1 MSYQPGEWN
10 HILQPGT
17 PWRTCYD
24 QVEFHTRLYLKDTLN
39 AGDLI
44 STNTLVEA
52 LYPARFAKG
61 EGITAR
67 RRMYKAL
74 AALATHGLADC
85 CTKGVETKFGRSAK
99 MVRPWLW
106 HAPRVRAATVSED
119 RYKVALGELL
129 DWLFRSNP
137 NWNSIS
143 TPDEVVKACAVVA
156 DV

>member
-1 MSYQPGEWN
+1 MKHEPGEWN
-10 HILQPGT
+10 MILRPDA
-17 PWRTCYD
+17 PWRDAYAT
-24 QVEFHTRLYLKDTLN
+24 VETSVRDYVQRVLN

-85 CTKGVETKFGRSAK
+85 CTKGAETKFGRSHK
-99 MVRPWLW
+99 PVKPWLW
-106 HAPRVRAATVSED
+106 HAPRAMGVTLPVQKVCCPHCGESFETIQVTV
-119 RYKVALGELL
+119 
-129 DWLFRSNP
+129 
-137 NWNSIS
+137 
-143 TPDEVVKACAVVA
+143 